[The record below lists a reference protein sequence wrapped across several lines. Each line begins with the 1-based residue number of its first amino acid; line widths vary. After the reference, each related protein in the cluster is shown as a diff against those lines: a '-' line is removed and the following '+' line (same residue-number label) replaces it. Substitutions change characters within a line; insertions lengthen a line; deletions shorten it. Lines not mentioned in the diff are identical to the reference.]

1 MKNKDIFKKLVYL
14 EGGDKKWHVAVSKTG
29 DSERWLQ
36 HILPADADAPNIEN
50 DRKSSTFMVIIG
62 LVLLFM
68 VVLSGQLMNLQM
80 LQGSGSLALA
90 EGNRVKERVIRA
102 PRGIIYDSKG
112 VPLVKN
118 IPNYDLSITPS
129 DLPLDQNNKNQVIR
143 KASEIAG
150 VPFEDIRSKITVDNE
165 HSPQPVLVLKNL
177 DKDKSILL
185 ESKINDLPGVHLD
198 VNPIREYLDG
208 GLLSQTMGYVGRIS
222 ETELEKNQ
230 DYLMTDYIGKSG
242 LEREYESILRGV
254 PGKERVEVNSTGMNE
269 KTLGKVDPIP
279 GQNIRLSIDFGLQQK
294 MAAELQVQMKKAK
307 VNNAAA
313 VAINP
318 QNGQVLAMVSLPTY
332 DNNLFAKGISEKDYA
347 SLLNNPDKPLLSRT
361 TSGEYP
367 SGSTIK
373 PFVAAGA
380 LEEGTI
386 TESTT
391 VNSTGGIKV
400 GDFSFPDWKSGG
412 HGTTNVLKA
421 IAESVNTFFYAIG
434 GGYGGITGLGPDR
447 IKSYLQKYGFDAY
460 TNIDL
465 GGEAKGSIPDPDW
478 KLRTFNEPWY
488 LGDTYHMAIGQGDI
502 LVTPLQLANATAS
515 IANGGTLYQPTLKAA
530 ILDGSGKVVSE
541 TKPAVIRSNFL
552 KTSTVDVVQRGM
564 RQTIT
569 AGSGRSM
576 NTLVKPV
583 FGKTGTAQYGPNE
596 SKSHAWF
603 ITYGP
608 SPTPS
613 IAMSILLEG
622 AGGGDVYA
630 APVANEVY
638 KWYFANR

>member
-14 EGGDKKWHVAVSKTG
+14 EGGDKKWHVAISKTS

-36 HILPADADAPNIEN
+36 HILPADAEAPSIEN
-50 DRKSSTFMVIIG
+50 DRKSSTFMIVIG
-62 LVLLFM
+62 LVLLCM
-68 VVLSGQLMNLQM
+68 VILSSQLVNLQM
-80 LQGSGSLALA
+80 FQGQGSLALA
-90 EGNRVKERVIRA
+90 EGNRVKERIIRA

-112 VPLVKN
+112 VALVKN
-118 IPNYDLSITPS
+118 VPSYDLSITPS
-129 DLPLDQNNKNQVIR
+129 DLPLSQDEKNTVMR
-143 KASEIAG
+143 KTAEISG
-150 VPFEDIRSKITVDNE
+150 VTYDEIRSKITADNE
-165 HSPQPVLVLKNL
+165 HSTQPVLVLKNL
-177 DKDKSILL
+177 PKDSSILL
-185 ESKINDLPGVHLD
+185 ESKILDLPGVHLD
-198 VNPIREYLDG
+198 VNPIREYLDA
-208 GLLSQTMGYVGRIS
+208 GLLAQTMGYVGRIS
-222 ETELEKNQ
+222 ESELSKNS

-242 LEREYESILRGV
+242 LEKEYESILRGV
-254 PGKERVEVNSTGMNE
+254 PGKERVEVNSTGKNE
-269 KTLGKVDPIP
+269 KTLGTVDPIP
-279 GQNIRLSIDFGLQQK
+279 GQNIRLSIDFGLQQQ
-294 MAAELQVQMKKAK
+294 MAAELRVQMAKAK

-318 QNGQVLAMVSLPTY
+318 QNGQILAMVSLPTY
-332 DNNLFAKGISEKDYA
+332 DNNLFAKGISQKDYN

-391 VNSTGGIKV
+391 VNSTGGIKI
-400 GDFSFPDWKSGG
+400 GDFNFPDWKAGG

-434 GGYGGITGLGPDR
+434 GGYGGITGLGPDK

-478 KLRTFNEPWY
+478 KLRTFNQPWY

-515 IANGGTLYQPTLKAA
+515 IANGGTLYQPTLKASV
-530 ILDGSGKVVSE
+530 LDGNGKVVAE
-541 TKPAVIRSNFL
+541 TKPTILRSNFL
-552 KTSTVDVVQRGM
+552 KASTIDVVQRGM

-569 AGSGRSM
+569 AGSGRIM
-576 NTLVKPV
+576 NTLTKAV

-608 SPTPS
+608 APTPT
-613 IAMSILLEG
+613 IAMAILVEG

-630 APVANEVY
+630 APVANQVY